1 MSVIL
6 RRKLLAIMLAASSGG
21 CHLVRFSGQEKENDG
36 PSVAES
42 LRATKPDGHP
52 LDGPKRVGMKI
63 ATLIAPLKD
72 PSIDQ
77 SIWRTCDE
85 QVLPTNLKESLQ
97 RNGIRVGLLRSS
109 LPSEVEEL
117 MKHSGPAGQIVEPLV
132 VNQPFNEPVKI
143 ATAESRPEI
152 SLLVDSGMGVAGKV
166 FKDASGF
173 FRVAGLLD
181 DQAGVILKVTPE
193 IHHGKNASQITPS
206 QAGAN
211 PFEPGQLLIKSGQT
225 EEMFR
230 DLAANVRIE
239 PGQCLVIGLDSSREG
254 GLGWFLL
261 TDPPREEKET
271 RQKLI
276 LVWAWNANREASLKV
291 PDIVKATSREVPV
304 FQPVQAP
311 STAVTLKRKKQE
323 SQLDNQVQTAG
334 YHKPEEK
341 SDKSA
346 KLPSNALISKE

>member
-1 MSVIL
+1 MSAMK
-6 RRKLLAIMLAASSGG
+6 RRKLLAVMLAASSGG
-21 CHLVRFSGQEKENDG
+21 CHLVRFSGQEKETDG

-42 LRATKPDGHP
+42 LKATKPEGHP

-72 PSIDQ
+72 KSIDEA
-77 SIWRTCDE
+77 IWRTADE
-85 QVLPTNLKESLQ
+85 QVLPTALKESLR
-97 RNGIRVGLLRSS
+97 RNGIRIGMLRSS

-117 MKHSGPAGQIVEPLV
+117 MKHSGPTGQIVEPLV

-143 ATAESRPEI
+143 ATAEARPEI
-152 SLLVDSGMGVAGKV
+152 SLLVDSGNGVAGKV

-206 QAGAN
+206 QEGSN
-211 PFEPGQLLIKSGQT
+211 PFEPGQLLIKSGQA

-239 PGQCLVIGLDSSREG
+239 PGHCLVIGLDSEHEG

-261 TDPPREEKET
+261 TDPPKEEKET
-271 RQKLI
+271 RQKMI

-304 FQPVQAP
+304 FQPLQGPSQAVV
-311 STAVTLKRKKQE
+311 AKRTKAEKTR
-323 SQLDNQVQTAG
+323 DNQIQKAG
-334 YHKPEEK
+334 FEKPAGKPKKDPAAEK
-341 SDKSA
+341 
-346 KLPSNALISKE
+346 